1 MYIPGDPVTTRDEQ
15 IVSSLVTSALPFML
29 LHQSEWSNLTDLMRI
44 AKGLKGHVGT
54 QIDGVVECIKRLKEK
69 EKSGPESELVERFLA
84 NLDDYMPRYV
94 LERLEGKDIISR
106 LHSRWEQNL
115 EKERSHRAE
124 KIYRGI
130 VYRVMTSYVIVSLVI
145 LLICGVVS

>member
-1 MYIPGDPVTTRDEQ
+1 MYIGGEPITNRDEQ
-15 IVSSLVTSALPFML
+15 IVCSLVTSALPFML
-29 LHQSEWSNLTDLMRI
+29 LYQSEWSNLTDLMRI

-106 LHSRWEQNL
+106 LHSKWEQNL
-115 EKERSHRAE
+115 ERARSQRAE

-130 VYRVMTSYVIVSLVI
+130 VNRVMINYVIVSLVI
-145 LLICGVVS
+145 LLICRVAS

>member
-54 QIDGVVECIKRLKEK
+54 QIDGVVECIRRLQEK
-69 EKSGPESELVERFLA
+69 EKSGPASDLVEEFLT
-84 NLDDYMPRYV
+84 NLTDYMPRYV
-94 LERLEGKDIISR
+94 LDRLQGKDIHSR
-106 LHSRWEQNL
+106 LYSKRERDSKRELSHQVEQTYQQML
-115 EKERSHRAE
+115 R
-124 KIYRGI
+124 KIMI
-130 VYRVMTSYVIVSLVI
+130 P
-145 LLICGVVS
+145 

>member
-1 MYIPGDPVTTRDEQ
+1 MYIGGKSITTRDEQ
-15 IVSSLVTSALPFML
+15 IVYSLVTSALPFML

-69 EKSGPESELVERFLA
+69 EKSGPESELIERFLT

-106 LHSRWEQNL
+106 LHSKWNR
-115 EKERSHRAE
+115 
-124 KIYRGI
+124 I
-130 VYRVMTSYVIVSLVI
+130 
-145 LLICGVVS
+145 

>member
-1 MYIPGDPVTTRDEQ
+1 MYIGGKSITTRDEQ
-15 IVSSLVTSALPFML
+15 IVYSLVTSALPFML

-106 LHSRWEQNL
+106 LHSKWEQNL
-115 EKERSHRAE
+115 ERERSHRVE
-124 KIYRGI
+124 KIYQQMLRGLLLNGAI
-130 VYRVMTSYVIVSLVI
+130 VVTLIVC
-145 LLICGVVS
+145 ICTA